1 MKTSSAFAKIDT
13 IMHSPV
19 EITIRRD
26 ATWKLDFEG
35 ASRWGW
41 HSFNAYQVAFTSGL
55 WVMMT
60 QTLVPTQR
68 INDGAYFGTDFR
80 LPRAPG

>member
-1 MKTSSAFAKIDT
+1 MAFVDVPFAHEDVQTSSAFAKINT

-41 HSFNAYQVAFTSGL
+41 HSFNAHQVAFTSGY
-55 WVMMT
+55 
-60 QTLVPTQR
+60 
-68 INDGAYFGTDFR
+68 G
-80 LPRAPG
+80 